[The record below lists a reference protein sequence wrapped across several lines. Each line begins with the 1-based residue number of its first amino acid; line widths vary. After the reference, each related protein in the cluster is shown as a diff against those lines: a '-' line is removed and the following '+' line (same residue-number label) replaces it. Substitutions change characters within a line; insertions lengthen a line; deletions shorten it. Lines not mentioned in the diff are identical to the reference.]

1 MTMGFPPAL
10 TRQGYRLLEYGFTW
24 SKDWYFSEGGHEG
37 GQKIQGEKPL
47 HERARE
53 KHMLGIQA
61 EATAF
66 LERWQFAEGAIG
78 DIRDGTRN
86 GVYVRRALER
96 AEEVLRRSGVF
107 PSRAVSEVAI
117 TSRAFIP

>member
-1 MTMGFPPAL
+1 MGFPPAL

-47 HERARE
+47 HERARRSTCWGY
-53 KHMLGIQA
+53 KP
-61 EATAF
+61 
-66 LERWQFAEGAIG
+66 R
-78 DIRDGTRN
+78 
-86 GVYVRRALER
+86 
-96 AEEVLRRSGVF
+96 LRLSWSGGSLLKERSGISWMEPGMEFSKKSPGESGGSPPKSGAF